1 MVCFQLNM
9 GDVMKRIILL
19 SLILMCAVFL
29 SGCTGSDDAQV
40 SVDDQ
45 VTVSADE
52 LYSEITSNDGYKS
65 WDLFPGT
72 EELAPGAGVHGDKV
86 SIYISSDVSAA
97 LDAGDTVMPFESII
111 IKEGFDSENQLEE
124 LVVMYKVEGYD
135 PDNNDWFW
143 ALYSPGGAV
152 SAEGKIGGCINC
164 HEKKAS
170 NDFIFSGA

>member
-1 MVCFQLNM
+1 M

-19 SLILMCAVFL
+19 SLILMASVFL
-29 SGCTGSDDAQV
+29 SGCAGSDDAEMPDGAQV
-40 SVDDQ
+40 D
-45 VTVSADE
+45 VSAAE
-52 LYSEITSNDGYKS
+52 LYSEITANDGYKA

-72 EELAPGAGVHGDKV
+72 EELAASAGVHGDKV
-86 SIYISSDVSAA
+86 SIYVSSDAYAA
-97 LDAGDTVMPFESII
+97 IEAEDDVMPFESII
-111 IKEGFDSENQLEE
+111 VKEGFDSEDQLEE

-143 ALYSPGGAV
+143 ALYSPDGSV

-164 HEKKAS
+164 HEKKSS

>member
-1 MVCFQLNM
+1 M
-9 GDVMKRIILL
+9 GDVMKRMILL
-19 SLILMCAVFL
+19 SLILISAVFL
-29 SGCTGSDDAQV
+29 SGCAESDDAGISDEVQV
-40 SVDDQ
+40 E
-45 VTVSADE
+45 VSADE
-52 LYSEITSNDGYKS
+52 LYSEITSNGGYKK
-65 WDLFPGT
+65 WALFPGT

-86 SIYISSDVSAA
+86 SIYVSNDVSAA
-97 LDAGDTVMPFESII
+97 IDAGDTIMPFESII
-111 IKEGFDSENQLEE
+111 IKEGFNSEDQLEE

-152 SAEGKIGGCINC
+152 SAEGKVDGCINC